1 MKTMKQ
7 YKISLANVVL
17 VAVLVLGAYASPKI
31 EAQTGQA
38 AAEERTSAGQ
48 GVTIKVVPKAIG
60 PADSRWEFGVVFDT
74 HSAELNDDVSQSAVL
89 VTDDGRTLKPAGW
102 TGAAPGGHHRE
113 GVLLFDAPA
122 PRPGSIELRITRPGE
137 SAPRSFRWQL

>member
-1 MKTMKQ
+1 MSKALKQ
-7 YKISLANVVL
+7 YKISLANVAL
-17 VAVLVLGAYASPKI
+17 VAALVLGAYASSTA
-31 EAQTGQA
+31 AQTGQP
-38 AAEERTSAGQ
+38 AAEERTSADQ

-60 PADSRWEFGVVFDT
+60 AADSRWEFGVVFDT
-74 HSAELNDDVSQSAVL
+74 HSAQLNDDVSQSAVL

-122 PRPGSIELRITRPGE
+122 PRPGSIELRITRAGE

>member
-1 MKTMKQ
+1 MLEALKP
-7 YKISLANVVL
+7 YKIPLANLAL
-17 VAVLVLGAYASPKI
+17 VAALVLGAYASPTG
-31 EAQTGQA
+31 AQTGQA
-38 AAEERTSAGQ
+38 AAEERTSADQ
-48 GVTIKVVPKAIG
+48 GVTIKVVPRAIG
-60 PADSRWEFGVVFDT
+60 PADNRWEFGVVFDT
-74 HSAELNDDVSQSAVL
+74 HSAQLNDDVSQSAVL

-113 GVLLFDAPA
+113 GVLLFDVPT